1 MNETDIKD
9 STKGI
14 ILNQELDIDLNDLF
28 TIDFKNLKL
37 FLTTILNNQNEM
49 KNKLEELARD
59 TFDNN
64 LKNDQNYSLLNRKLK
79 IIENNFFENKK
90 DIIKEEIK
98 REEEKFNAQKERPEY
113 VQSNINMEIITS
125 KPKKITNNESG
136 NKNIII
142 SNQTDISI
150 DYQEKNIDKENEK
163 GNENEDKDEL
173 KDNEIKSKINN
184 RNSIKNRTSDKR
196 KSIIKEK
203 KEEDKIIREEDSV
216 NSENEGEN
224 EVLEKDKLEDD
235 KNKSY
240 NYKDRR

>member
-98 REEEKFNAQKERPEY
+98 REEEKFNAQKERPKY
-113 VQSNINMEIITS
+113 AKSYINMEIITS
-125 KPKKITNNESG
+125 KP
-136 NKNIII
+136 
-142 SNQTDISI
+142 
-150 DYQEKNIDKENEK
+150 
-163 GNENEDKDEL
+163 
-173 KDNEIKSKINN
+173 
-184 RNSIKNRTSDKR
+184 R
-196 KSIIKEK
+196 K
-203 KEEDKIIREEDSV
+203 
-216 NSENEGEN
+216 
-224 EVLEKDKLEDD
+224 
-235 KNKSY
+235 
-240 NYKDRR
+240 

>member
-1 MNETDIKD
+1 MSETNIKE

-14 ILNQELDIDLNDLF
+14 ILTQELDIDLNDLF

-113 VQSNINMEIITS
+113 AQSYINMEIITS
-125 KPKKITNNESG
+125 KP
-136 NKNIII
+136 
-142 SNQTDISI
+142 
-150 DYQEKNIDKENEK
+150 
-163 GNENEDKDEL
+163 
-173 KDNEIKSKINN
+173 
-184 RNSIKNRTSDKR
+184 R
-196 KSIIKEK
+196 K
-203 KEEDKIIREEDSV
+203 
-216 NSENEGEN
+216 
-224 EVLEKDKLEDD
+224 
-235 KNKSY
+235 
-240 NYKDRR
+240 